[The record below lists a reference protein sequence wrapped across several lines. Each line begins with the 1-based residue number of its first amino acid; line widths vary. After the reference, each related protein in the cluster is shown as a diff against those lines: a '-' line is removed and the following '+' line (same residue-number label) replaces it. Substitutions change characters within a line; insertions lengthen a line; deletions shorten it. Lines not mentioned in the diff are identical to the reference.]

1 MLMARPAAIAFLSG
15 PCAGSCKDLQACTL
29 AAGLDSAVS
38 LAGVKGA
45 AALSQVVI
53 AAGALSGVG
62 LILHKKSPL
71 DDSKPLINY
80 DLVLLMLPALLMGVS
95 LGKRLSCLLTLPLT
109 LLMAGCDKNVQE
121 ELPA

>member
-1 MLMARPAAIAFLSG
+1 MF
-15 PCAGSCKDLQACTL
+15 
-29 AAGLDSAVS
+29 
-38 LAGVKGA
+38 AGVKGA

-95 LGKRLSCLLTLPLT
+95 LGKRLSCLLTLPSI
-109 LLMAGCDKNVQE
+109 LLMAGCDMNVQE
-121 ELPA
+121 ELSA